1 MNLPSL
7 GGNWVDLLI
16 LAILLFFA
24 FDGVRAG
31 FFVMGVDFLGF
42 LASLLISL
50 RVYQLVS
57 NLLQANFSL
66 SHSLANALGFLATAV
81 LIETLLGLVFKKLIG
96 FLPKRLWK
104 SKINHLFGILPAL
117 GEGLVIIAFG
127 LTLAIALPIKPQVKV
142 DITKSKIGSQI
153 VRKTTRIEAH
163 LNEVFGGVLENSLTY
178 FTIRPGSRE
187 SVPLEVG
194 NEGLTI
200 DQEAEGVMFEMIN
213 EERRSRGVE
222 ELAWRP
228 ELVPVARA
236 HASDMWERKYFSH
249 YSPEGEDVGDRLQ
262 EANVF
267 FTFAGEN
274 LALAPTIQTAHTG
287 LMNSEGH
294 RANILDPR
302 FRQVALGVIDNSI
315 YGKMFVQIFT
325 D

>member
-1 MNLPSL
+1 MSLPSL
-7 GGNWVDLLI
+7 AGNWVDLLI
-16 LAILLFFA
+16 LAVLLFFV

-31 FFVMGVDFLGF
+31 FFIMGVDFLSF

-50 RVYQLVS
+50 RGYQLVS
-57 NLLQANFSL
+57 GLLQMNFSL
-66 SHSLANALGFLATAV
+66 SHSLANALGFLTTAV
-81 LIETLLGLVFKKLIG
+81 LIETLLGLIFKKLIS

-104 SKINHLFGILPAL
+104 SKINHIFGILPAL

-142 DITKSKIGSQI
+142 DITESKIGSQV
-153 VRKTTRIEAH
+153 VRKTTGIEAH

-187 SVPLEVG
+187 SVSLEVG
-194 NEGLTI
+194 NEGLTV
-200 DQEAEGVMFEMIN
+200 DQEAEGVMFELVN
-213 EERRSRGVE
+213 EERRSKGIE
-222 ELAWRP
+222 ELSWRP
-228 ELVPVARA
+228 ELVPMARA
-236 HASDMWERKYFSH
+236 HARDMWERKYFSH

-262 EANVF
+262 EADVF

-274 LALAPTIQTAHTG
+274 LALAPTVQTGHIG

-302 FRQVALGVIDNSI
+302 FRQIGIGVVDNSV